1 MEWLLCW
8 CHLFEQIISGVWSK
22 NGPFWRKATGWESHL
37 RHKWYDW
44 CGTQISLRDW
54 CRCTFIFLGC
64 EITIFPN
71 DEQTVV
77 TRWVWFAPASWT
89 SEKKK
94 SLLNI
99 SNLKSPKFID
109 SLRNQSLQLGV
120 TELVHTTESLHG
132 RSMGENSYPWNEQ
145 LVPPKWW
152 LPIGISKLPGVD
164 FSRVL
169 NVRFREGF
177 HDGAMVGKT
186 YGEAE
191 FSCAKG
197 WCVHRNDAQY
207 SPTSARTRRRF
218 NDVGGGVA
226 TKRF

>member
-1 MEWLLCW
+1 M
-8 CHLFEQIISGVWSK
+8 GVVRTSQL
-22 NGPFWRKATGWESHL
+22 NFRKE
-37 RHKWYDW
+37 
-44 CGTQISLRDW
+44 
-54 CRCTFIFLGC
+54 
-64 EITIFPN
+64 EIT
-71 DEQTVV
+71 
-77 TRWVWFAPASWT
+77 
-89 SEKKK
+89 
-94 SLLNI
+94 LNI

-120 TELVHTTESLHG
+120 TELVHTTESQHG
-132 RSMGENSYPWNEQ
+132 RSMGENSYPRNEQ

-207 SPTSARTRRRF
+207 SQQVPGP
-218 NDVGGGVA
+218 GGGSTTLGA
-226 TKRF
+226 GWQRKGFRHLPGER